1 MFLHRAF
8 SVFLGYQP
16 VPTKPGGNKLIL
28 DSAVFGLSMAAAI
41 PEKNS
46 DLIVTSRPEA
56 HQGPQLK
63 V

>member
-1 MFLHRAF
+1 M
-8 SVFLGYQP
+8 FLGYQP

-46 DLIVTSRPEA
+46 NLIVTSRPEA

>member
-1 MFLHRAF
+1 M
-8 SVFLGYQP
+8 FLGYQL
-16 VPTKPGGNKLIL
+16 VPTEPGGNKLIL
-28 DSAVFGLSMAAAI
+28 DSAVFGLSVAAAI

-46 DLIVTSRPEA
+46 DLIVTRRPEA